1 MGNEKG
7 EGRAD
12 REFVDGRVWVNGSGD
27 GGWRKG
33 RGDTGGRREGDR
45 GEGGAGQTYLTFG
58 AGRKTAIG

>member
-33 RGDTGGRREGDR
+33 RGDTGGSREGDR
-45 GEGGAGQTYLTFG
+45 GEGGTGQTY
-58 AGRKTAIG
+58 